1 MAQHPI
7 TRSAYDAGTLLWQSR
22 IRFGVAAVIAIG
34 AYLVVQTAPGGQS
47 LWPTLV
53 AFAIYVAVV
62 GSIAR
67 VAAVRR
73 RIGSW
78 GVTVTAITDVA
89 YLFAATLLVSPPAYY
104 ERILVVAFAALFLT
118 DLYFGRT
125 QAMIVLAA
133 VVVAYLVTV
142 SVAINHH
149 AALRW
154 PEELWSVAGF
164 TVVGGV
170 FVVLHGSW
178 NRRLGALVRLFER
191 AEEGEFAAPYDL
203 EADPHFDAVAMVGTA
218 YNRVREQISSMVL
231 TDPLTGC
238 VNRRGFDQELGREV
252 ARATR
257 AGSEFSL
264 LALDVDYFKNINDTR
279 GHMAGDAVLRE
290 VGALLKKSRRAGDVV
305 ARTGGEEFSILLPAT
320 ALSGARLVAE
330 RLCESMRG
338 HPFLAD
344 EGTPMRL
351 TISIGVVAKGADLEG
366 DVADEVKKRADD
378 ALYYAKRSGRDCVRS
393 WTSGL
398 EARRSG
404 RTTESLQYVGP

>member
-1 MAQHPI
+1 M

-22 IRFGVAAVIAIG
+22 IRFGVAVVIAVG
-34 AYLVVQTAPGGQS
+34 AYLVLQTEPARPP
-47 LWPTLV
+47 LWPTLA
-53 AFAIYVAVV
+53 AFAAYAAVV

-67 VAAVRR
+67 LAAVRGCV
-73 RIGSW
+73 GSW
-78 GVTVTAITDVA
+78 AVTVTGITDVA
-89 YLFAATLLVSPPAYY
+89 YLFAATVLVSPPGYY

-125 QAMIVLAA
+125 QGVIVLAT
-133 VVVAYLVTV
+133 VVLAYLVTV
-142 SVAINHH
+142 SVAIDHH
-149 AALRW
+149 AVLRW
-154 PEELWSVAGF
+154 SEELWSVAGF
-164 TVVGGV
+164 TVVGSVYLLLQG
-170 FVVLHGSW
+170 GR

-203 EADPHFDAVAMVGTA
+203 EVDAHLDAVALVGAA

-238 VNRRGFDQELGREV
+238 VNRRGFDQELAREV

-257 AGSEFSL
+257 AGNEFSL
-264 LALDVDYFKNINDTR
+264 LALDVDYFKRINDTR

-290 VGALLKKSRRAGDVV
+290 VGALLKQSRRAGDVV

-320 ALSGARLVAE
+320 PLGGAQHVAT
-330 RLCESMRG
+330 RLCDAIRG
-338 HPFLAD
+338 HAFLAGD
-344 EGTPMRL
+344 GDTLQL
-351 TISIGVVAKGADLEG
+351 TISIGVVEKGSDLQY
-366 DVADEVKKRADD
+366 DVAEEITKRADD
-378 ALYYAKRSGRDCVRS
+378 ALYFAKRSGRDCVRL

-404 RTTESLQYVGP
+404 RETESLHAVGT